1 MKPCKNWMLQFSI
14 IFMTPGTWN
23 LAKIGCFNFSLIFMT
38 STWNLAKIS
47 IYNFLQFSWPRVHET
62 LQKSDALIFPN
73 FHETL
78 QKSDSS
84 IFSNFHDPV
93 YMKPL
98 IFNFLSCKNEPFWKR
113 STCTDLLVGFLVGN
127 FSQIKFRQYSNKL
140 LLGMD
145 NSRNEKAIHVSFFTY
160 KHIEFI
166 Y

>member
-1 MKPCKNWMLQFSI
+1 ML
-14 IFMTPGTWN
+14 GTWN
-23 LAKIGCFNFSLIFMT
+23 FEKIRSF
-38 STWNLAKIS
+38 
-47 IYNFLQFSWPRVHET
+47 NFLQFSWPRVHET
-62 LQKSDALIFPN
+62 LQKWDFTIFSNFHDPRHMKSCKNQMLQFFPN